1 MRPITTL
8 LAMAAVLATSGLS
21 LADSSTTTT
30 PVPAAA
36 PAAMRNMAMPTPP
49 PAPADTNPLLM
60 YSLDQIKTG
69 DTSVGQ
75 TLSNAGINIYGYLE
89 MGYTADLAG
98 PPAAGKTIPGMVFN
112 NEYGNHVQM
121 DQLDLT
127 IAKAINFSDP
137 NYIKRGWDV
146 GGHFEFVYGYD
157 PSYGGDSFHS
167 SGLDFGY
174 NPNSVYSPLYQADI
188 EQAYVTLALHLGGA
202 GDVKFKAGKF
212 VTLLGE
218 ETINP
223 TTNFLYSHTYS
234 FGYMIP
240 YTQTG
245 VLAEYVPN
253 SQWTFWGGI
262 TRGWNQTFYDNNSNG
277 VDFLGE
283 VSYMPNSQWTLT
295 LNTSVGPQD
304 GAIGNAG
311 LGNNNDYRT
320 VVEPLITY
328 TPPILNNALT
338 LVSDTTIGYDGA
350 GNSTNGFQSS
360 GWFSEAL
367 YQNYA
372 LNSSFSFTTR
382 EEYDYVGSGL
392 TDLNGAAINP
402 FGINNYTNFGDLTF
416 GVKITP
422 FPNGSLSKNFYIRPE
437 IREDLA
443 DHQVFN
449 GKHYQ
454 TTVAIDAIYQF

>member
-1 MRPITTL
+1 MRPFNTL
-8 LAMAAVLATSGLS
+8 LAMAAVLATAGLS
-21 LADSSTTTT
+21 LADSTS
-30 PVPAAA
+30 PAAA
-36 PAAMRNMAMPTPP
+36 PAAAPAPAP
-49 PAPADTNPLLM
+49 AAAPADTNPLLM

-75 TLSNAGINIYGYLE
+75 SLSNAGINIYGYLE
-89 MGYTADLAG
+89 LGYTADLAG
-98 PPAAGKTIPGMVFN
+98 PPPAGSTIPGRVFDT
-112 NEYGNHVQM
+112 EYGNHVQM

-137 NYIKRGWDV
+137 KYIKRGWDV

-174 NPNSVYSPLYQADI
+174 NPSSVFSPLYQADI

-223 TTNFLYSHTYS
+223 TTNYLYSHTYS

-253 SQWTFWGGI
+253 SQWTFYGGV
-262 TRGWNQTFYDNNSNG
+262 TRGWNQTFYDNNSS

-283 VSYMPNSQWTLT
+283 VGYAPNSQWDFIVNL
-295 LNTSVGPQD
+295 SEGPQD
-304 GAIGNAG
+304 GAMGNAG

-338 LVSDTTIGYDGA
+338 LVSDTVIAYDGA
-350 GNSTNGFQSS
+350 GNSTNGNQSS

-367 YQNYA
+367 YQNYV
-372 LNSSFSFTTR
+372 LNSYFSFTTR

-392 TDLNGAAINP
+392 GSAGIGINP
-402 FGINNYTNFGDLTF
+402 FGIENYTNMGDLTF
-416 GVKITP
+416 GVKIIP

-443 DHQVFN
+443 DHAVFN
-449 GKHYQ
+449 GNHYQ
-454 TTVAIDAIYQF
+454 TTFGIDAIYQF

>member
-1 MRPITTL
+1 MRPFTTL
-8 LAMAAVLATSGLS
+8 LAMAAVLATAGLS
-21 LADSSTTTT
+21 LADSTA
-30 PVPAAA
+30 PAAA
-36 PAAMRNMAMPTPP
+36 PAAAPAPAP
-49 PAPADTNPLLM
+49 AAAPADTNPLLM

-75 TLSNAGINIYGYLE
+75 SLSNAGINIYGYLE
-89 MGYTADLAG
+89 LGYTADLAG
-98 PPAAGKTIPGMVFN
+98 PPPAGSTIPGRVFDT
-112 NEYGNHVQM
+112 EYGNHVQM

-137 NYIKRGWDV
+137 KYIKRGWDV

-174 NPNSVYSPLYQADI
+174 NPSSVFSPLYQADI

-202 GDVKFKAGKF
+202 GNLKFKAGKF

-223 TTNFLYSHTYS
+223 TTNYLYSHTYS

-253 SQWTFWGGI
+253 SQWTFYAGI
-262 TRGWNQTFYDNNSNG
+262 TRGWNQTFYNNNSS

-283 VSYMPNSQWTLT
+283 VGYVPNSQWDFIV
-295 LNTSVGPQD
+295 NVSEGPED
-304 GAIGNAG
+304 GAMGNAT

-338 LVSDTTIGYDGA
+338 LVSDTVAAYDGA
-350 GNSTNGFQSS
+350 GNSTNGNQSS

-372 LNSSFSFTTR
+372 LNSYFSFTTR

-392 TDLNGAAINP
+392 GSGGIGINP
-402 FGINNYTNFGDLTF
+402 FGIENYTNMGDLTF

-443 DHQVFN
+443 DHAVFN
-449 GKHYQ
+449 GNHYQ
-454 TTVAIDAIYQF
+454 TTFGIDAIYQF

>member
-1 MRPITTL
+1 MRPFHIS
-8 LAMAAVLATSGLS
+8 LAMAAVLATTGLTW
-21 LADSSTTTT
+21 ADSTDVPTT
-30 PVPAAA
+30 PEAPAPAAA
-36 PAAMRNMAMPTPP
+36 PAPA

-75 TLSNAGINIYGYLE
+75 TISNAGIDIYGYLE
-89 MGYTADLAG
+89 MGYTSDLSGRPNNSA
-98 PPAAGKTIPGMVFN
+98 TIPGRVFDT
-112 NEYGNHVQM
+112 EYGNHVQM
-121 DQLDLT
+121 DQLDLA

-146 GGHFEFVYGYD
+146 GGKFEFVYGYD
-157 PSYGGDSFHS
+157 ASYGGDSFHS

-174 NPNSVYSPLYQADI
+174 NPSSVFSPLYQADI
-188 EQAYVTLALHLGGA
+188 EQAYITLALHLGGA
-202 GDVKFKAGKF
+202 GDLKIKAGKF

-223 TTNFLYSHTYS
+223 TSNYLYSHTYA
-234 FGYMIP
+234 FGYFIP

-253 SQWTFWGGI
+253 GQWTFYGGI

-283 VSYMPNSQWTLT
+283 VGYAPNSQWDFITNL
-295 LNTSVGPQD
+295 SVGPQD
-304 GAIGNAG
+304 GALQPGI
-311 LGNNNDYRT
+311 LGDNNNYRT

-350 GNSTNGFQSS
+350 GNVTNGNQSS

-372 LNSSFSFTTR
+372 YNSYFNFTTR
-382 EEYDYVGSGL
+382 EEYAYVGSGL
-392 TDLNGAAINP
+392 GADGIGINP
-402 FGINNYTNFGDLTF
+402 FGIDNYTNMADLTF

-443 DHQVFN
+443 DHNVLTN

-454 TTVAIDAIYQF
+454 TTFGIDAIYQF

>member
-1 MRPITTL
+1 MRPFNTL
-8 LAMAAVLATSGLS
+8 LAMAAVLATAGLS
-21 LADSSTTTT
+21 LADSSTTT
-30 PVPAAA
+30 PAPAAA
-36 PAAMRNMAMPTPP
+36 PAPAPAPAA
-49 PAPADTNPLLM
+49 APADTNPLLM

-75 TLSNAGINIYGYLE
+75 TVSNAGIDIYGYLE
-89 MGYTADLAG
+89 LGYTADLAG
-98 PPAAGKTIPGMVFN
+98 PPAAGTTIPGRVFDT
-112 NEYGNHVQM
+112 EYGNHVQM

-137 NYIKRGWDV
+137 NYIKRGWDI
-146 GGHFEFVYGYD
+146 GGHFEFIYGYD

-174 NPNSVYSPLYQADI
+174 NPSSVFSPLYQADI

-202 GDVKFKAGKF
+202 GDLKLKAGKF

-223 TTNFLYSHTYS
+223 TTNYLYSHTYS

-253 SQWTFWGGI
+253 SQWTFYGGI
-262 TRGWNQTFYDNNSNG
+262 TRGWNQTFYDNNSS

-283 VSYMPNSQWTLT
+283 VGYAPNSQWDFIV
-295 LNTSVGPQD
+295 NVSEGPQD
-304 GAIGNAG
+304 GAMGNAT

-338 LVSDTTIGYDGA
+338 LVSDTVAAYDGA
-350 GNSTNGFQSS
+350 GNSTNGNQSS

-372 LNSSFSFTTR
+372 LNSYFSFTTR
-382 EEYDYVGSGL
+382 EEYAYVGSGL
-392 TDLNGAAINP
+392 GSAGIGINP
-402 FGINNYTNFGDLTF
+402 FGIENYTNMADLTF

-443 DHQVFN
+443 DHGVFN
-449 GKHYQ
+449 GYHYQ
-454 TTVAIDAIYQF
+454 TTFGIDAIYQF

>member
-1 MRPITTL
+1 MRSITTL
-8 LAMAAVLATSGLS
+8 LAAAAVLATAGLS
-21 LADSSTTTT
+21 LADSSTPTTA
-30 PVPAAA
+30 VPAAA
-36 PAAMRNMAMPTPP
+36 PAPAPAA
-49 PAPADTNPLLM
+49 APADTNPLLM

-75 TLSNAGINIYGYLE
+75 SLSNAGINIYGYLE
-89 MGYTADLAG
+89 MGYTANLAG
-98 PPAAGKTIPGMVFN
+98 PPPAGTTIPGRVFDT
-112 NEYGNHVQM
+112 EYGNHVQM

-146 GGHFEFVYGYD
+146 GGRFEFVYGYD

-174 NPNSVYSPLYQADI
+174 NPSSVFSPLYQADI

-253 SQWTFWGGI
+253 SQWTFYGGI

-283 VSYMPNSQWTLT
+283 VGYAPNSQWNFLVN
-295 LNTSVGPQD
+295 LSVGPQD
-304 GAIGNAG
+304 GAMGNAG

-328 TPPILNNALT
+328 IPPILNNALT
-338 LVSDTTIGYDGA
+338 LVSDTVIAYDGA
-350 GNSTNGFQSS
+350 GNSTNGNQSS

-367 YQNYA
+367 YQNYV
-372 LNSSFSFTTR
+372 LNSHFSFTTR

-392 TDLNGAAINP
+392 GSGGIGINP
-402 FGINNYTNFGDLTF
+402 FGIENYTNMGDLTF

-443 DHQVFN
+443 DHTVFN

-454 TTVAIDAIYQF
+454 TTFGIDAIYQF

>member
-8 LAMAAVLATSGLS
+8 LAMAAVLATAGLS

-36 PAAMRNMAMPTPP
+36 PAAMRNMPMPTPP

-75 TLSNAGINIYGYLE
+75 TISNAGINIYGYLE

-174 NPNSVYSPLYQADI
+174 NPNSVYSPLY
-188 EQAYVTLALHLGGA
+188 
-202 GDVKFKAGKF
+202 
-212 VTLLGE
+212 
-218 ETINP
+218 
-223 TTNFLYSHTYS
+223 
-234 FGYMIP
+234 
-240 YTQTG
+240 
-245 VLAEYVPN
+245 
-253 SQWTFWGGI
+253 
-262 TRGWNQTFYDNNSNG
+262 
-277 VDFLGE
+277 
-283 VSYMPNSQWTLT
+283 
-295 LNTSVGPQD
+295 
-304 GAIGNAG
+304 
-311 LGNNNDYRT
+311 
-320 VVEPLITY
+320 
-328 TPPILNNALT
+328 
-338 LVSDTTIGYDGA
+338 
-350 GNSTNGFQSS
+350 
-360 GWFSEAL
+360 
-367 YQNYA
+367 
-372 LNSSFSFTTR
+372 
-382 EEYDYVGSGL
+382 
-392 TDLNGAAINP
+392 
-402 FGINNYTNFGDLTF
+402 
-416 GVKITP
+416 
-422 FPNGSLSKNFYIRPE
+422 
-437 IREDLA
+437 
-443 DHQVFN
+443 
-449 GKHYQ
+449 
-454 TTVAIDAIYQF
+454 

>member
-8 LAMAAVLATSGLS
+8 LAMAAVLATAGLS
-21 LADSSTTTT
+21 LADSSTTAPA
-30 PVPAAA
+30 PVAA
-36 PAAMRNMAMPTPP
+36 PAPA

-75 TLSNAGINIYGYLE
+75 SLSNAGIDIYGYLE
-89 MGYTADLAG
+89 MGYTANLAG
-98 PPAAGKTIPGMVFN
+98 PPAAGSTIPGMVFN
-112 NEYGNHVQM
+112 TEYGNHVQM

-146 GGHFEFVYGYD
+146 GGKFEFLYGYD
-157 PSYGGDSFHS
+157 GDSIHS

-174 NPNSVYSPLYQADI
+174 QDGNSTPYSPLYQADI

-202 GDVKFKAGKF
+202 GDLKIKAGKF
-212 VTLLGE
+212 DTLLGE

-223 TTNFLYSHTYS
+223 TTNYLYSHTYS

-240 YTQTG
+240 FTQTG

-253 SQWTFWGGI
+253 GEWTFYGGV
-262 TRGWNQTFYDNNSNG
+262 TRGWGQTLYDNNSNG

-283 VSYMPNSQWTLT
+283 VGYAPNSQWDFIVNL
-295 LNTSVGPQD
+295 SVGPQD
-304 GAIGNAG
+304 GVIGSAG
-311 LGNNNDYRT
+311 LGDNNNYRT

-338 LVSDTTIGYDGA
+338 LVSDTVVGYDGA
-350 GNSTNGFQSS
+350 GNDTNGFQSS

-367 YQNYA
+367 YQNYV
-372 LNSSFSFTTR
+372 LNSYFSFTTR

-392 TDLNGAAINP
+392 TYSTGAAINP
-402 FGINNYTNFGDLTF
+402 YGINNYTNFGDLTF
-416 GVKITP
+416 GVKIIP

-449 GKHYQ
+449 GKQYQ

>member
-1 MRPITTL
+1 MRPFTSL
-8 LAMAAVLATSGLS
+8 LAMAAVLATAGLS
-21 LADSSTTTT
+21 LADSTT
-30 PVPAAA
+30 PTAA
-36 PAAMRNMAMPTPP
+36 PAA
-49 PAPADTNPLLM
+49 APADTNPLLM

-75 TLSNAGINIYGYLE
+75 SLSNAGINIYGYLE
-89 MGYTADLAG
+89 LGYTADLAG
-98 PPAAGKTIPGMVFN
+98 PPPAGTTIPGRVFDT
-112 NEYGNHVQM
+112 EYGNHLQM

-127 IAKAINFSDP
+127 IAKAINFSDT

-146 GGHFEFVYGYD
+146 GGKFEFVYGYD

-174 NPNSVYSPLYQADI
+174 NPSSVFSPLYQADI

-223 TTNFLYSHTYS
+223 TTNYLYSHTYS

-253 SQWTFWGGI
+253 SQWTFYGGV

-283 VSYMPNSQWTLT
+283 VGYAPNSQWDFIVNL
-295 LNTSVGPQD
+295 SEGPQD
-304 GAIGNAG
+304 GAMGNAG

-338 LVSDTTIGYDGA
+338 LVSDTVIAYDGA
-350 GNSTNGFQSS
+350 GNSTNGNQSS

-367 YQNYA
+367 YQNYV
-372 LNSSFSFTTR
+372 LNSYFSFTTR

-392 TDLNGAAINP
+392 GSAGIGINP
-402 FGINNYTNFGDLTF
+402 FGIENYTNMGDLTF
-416 GVKITP
+416 GVKIIP
-422 FPNGSLSKNFYIRPE
+422 FPKGSLSKNFYIRPE

-449 GKHYQ
+449 GKQYQ
-454 TTVAIDAIYQF
+454 TTFGIDAIYQF

>member
-1 MRPITTL
+1 MRPFTTL
-8 LAMAAVLATSGLS
+8 LAMAAVLATAGLS

-30 PVPAAA
+30 PTPAAA
-36 PAAMRNMAMPTPP
+36 PAPA

-75 TLSNAGINIYGYLE
+75 TISNAGINIYGYLE
-89 MGYTADLAG
+89 LGYTADLAG
-98 PPAAGKTIPGMVFN
+98 PPAAGKTIPGRVFDT
-112 NEYGNHVQM
+112 EYGNHVQM

-146 GGHFEFVYGYD
+146 GGKFEFVYGYD

-174 NPNSVYSPLYQADI
+174 NPSSVFSPLYQADI

-253 SQWTFWGGI
+253 SQWTFYGGI

-283 VSYMPNSQWTLT
+283 VGYAPNSQWNFLVN
-295 LNTSVGPQD
+295 LSVGPQD
-304 GAIGNAG
+304 GPMGNAG

-328 TPPILNNALT
+328 IPPILNNALT
-338 LVSDTTIGYDGA
+338 LVSDTVVAYDGA
-350 GNSTNGFQSS
+350 GNSTNGNQSS

-372 LNSSFSFTTR
+372 LNSYFNFTTR

-392 TDLNGAAINP
+392 GSAGIGINP
-402 FGINNYTNFGDLTF
+402 FGIENYTNIGDLTF

-449 GKHYQ
+449 GKQYQ
-454 TTVAIDAIYQF
+454 TTFGIDAIYQF

>member
-1 MRPITTL
+1 
-8 LAMAAVLATSGLS
+8 MAAVLATTGLTW
-21 LADSSTTTT
+21 ADSSTPTT
-30 PVPAAA
+30 PAPAAA
-36 PAAMRNMAMPTPP
+36 PAPA

-75 TLSNAGINIYGYLE
+75 SLSNAGIDIYGYLE
-89 MGYTADLAG
+89 MGYTSDLGG
-98 PPAAGKTIPGMVFN
+98 PPPAGGTIPGRVFDT
-112 NEYGNHVQM
+112 EYGNHVQM
-121 DQLDLT
+121 DQLDLA

-146 GGHFEFVYGYD
+146 GGKFEFVYGYD
-157 PSYGGDSFHS
+157 GDSIHS

-174 NPNSVYSPLYQADI
+174 QDGNSTPYSPLYQADI

-223 TTNFLYSHTYS
+223 TTNYLYSHTYS
-234 FGYMIP
+234 FGYGIP
-240 YTQTG
+240 FTQTG

-253 SQWTFWGGI
+253 GQWTFYGGI
-262 TRGWNQTFYDNNSNG
+262 TRGWNQTLYDNNSNG

-283 VSYMPNSQWTLT
+283 VGYAPNSQWDFITNL
-295 LNTSVGPQD
+295 SVGPED

-311 LGNNNDYRT
+311 LGDNNNYRT

-328 TPPILNNALT
+328 IPPILNNALT
-338 LVSDTTIGYDGA
+338 LVSDTVIGYDGA
-350 GNSTNGFQSS
+350 GNSTNGNQSS

-372 LNSSFSFTTR
+372 LNSYFSFTTR
-382 EEYDYVGSGL
+382 EEYYYAGSGE
-392 TDLNGAAINP
+392 TVIGTNP
-402 FGINNYTNFGDLTF
+402 AGINNYTNLGDLTF

-443 DHQVFN
+443 DHGVLTN

-454 TTVAIDAIYQF
+454 TTFGIDAIYQF